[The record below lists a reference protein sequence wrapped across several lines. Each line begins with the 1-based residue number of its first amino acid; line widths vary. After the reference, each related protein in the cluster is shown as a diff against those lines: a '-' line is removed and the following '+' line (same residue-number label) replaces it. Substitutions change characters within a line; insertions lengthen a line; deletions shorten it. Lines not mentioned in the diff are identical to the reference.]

1 MKFSSKLTEDEE
13 SAPTRD
19 VSRHFEDTSY
29 GYKDF
34 SRHGMHV
41 PTFRVQV
48 MRLGAAIRRLSPTLV
63 GCATYQTWKFGNLL
77 PRRWEGLKQAN
88 KQPSPASPRVSCP
101 EINDVQAVGFHEFIS
116 EMLHSAF
123 FLILRII
130 PGKTMAIPW
139 LTVFTQ
145 MWDNYLMRS
154 FILLII
160 WLTTQWPC
168 TKTWIP
174 QCYDELFGTI
184 FIVCLE

>member
-1 MKFSSKLTEDEE
+1 MKFCLKLTEDEE

-48 MRLGAAIRRLSPTLV
+48 TRMGAAIRSLSV
-63 GCATYQTWKFGNLL
+63 RSVCCAKYQTWKLLCCNLL
-77 PRRWEGLKQAN
+77 PHEREGLKRAN
-88 KQPSPASPRVSCP
+88 EQPPNTVCPSPSAPRIICP
-101 EINDVQAVGFHEFIS
+101 DVNCIKSLGFHKFIS

-123 FLILRII
+123 LLILRII

-139 LTVFTQ
+139 LIVFTQ

-160 WLTTQWPC
+160 
-168 TKTWIP
+168 
-174 QCYDELFGTI
+174 
-184 FIVCLE
+184 